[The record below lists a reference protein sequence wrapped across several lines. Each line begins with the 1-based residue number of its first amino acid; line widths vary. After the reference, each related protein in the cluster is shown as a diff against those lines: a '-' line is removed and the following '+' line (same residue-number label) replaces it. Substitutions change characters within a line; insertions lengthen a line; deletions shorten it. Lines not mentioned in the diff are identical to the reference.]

1 MRYSSRTN
9 YLKPEGAYKVLA
21 KASEMEAAGR
31 KIIHFE
37 IGQPD
42 FDTFLNISTKG
53 VDAISTGK
61 TRYTPSEGIP
71 QLRAAIAIDYGRRNN
86 QQIDPTEVVIGPGA
100 KPALFFATMALIEPG
115 DEVIYP
121 DPGFPTYEAMIRLA
135 GGKPIPVPLLE
146 EQNFTFDL
154 DKFDRLINTHTKLVI
169 LNSPNNPTGGVIPI
183 TDLEHIAEK
192 ALQFDFWIMS
202 DEIYSRIAYDNLK
215 VPSIISI
222 PGMKPRTIC
231 IDGFSKTFS
240 MTGWRLGYGIMPRNL
255 AEKVSLLLTH
265 SVGSTAEF
273 TQYAGIEAITGP
285 QEQVEERVNIYQ
297 ISRDVLIAGLNS
309 LPGVSC
315 QTPAGAFYA
324 FPNIKYTNYQSSQL
338 ANLILEE
345 AGVALLPGSAF
356 GKQGEGYLRLSF
368 ATSIANIK
376 EGLSRLAIIF
386 NNLRI

>member
-255 AEKVSLLLTH
+255 AENVSLLLTH

>member
-1 MRYSSRTN
+1 
-9 YLKPEGAYKVLA
+9 
-21 KASEMEAAGR
+21 
-31 KIIHFE
+31 
-37 IGQPD
+37 
-42 FDTFLNISTKG
+42 
-53 VDAISTGK
+53 
-61 TRYTPSEGIP
+61 
-71 QLRAAIAIDYGRRNN
+71 
-86 QQIDPTEVVIGPGA
+86 
-100 KPALFFATMALIEPG
+100 LIEPG